1 MYENK
6 PQETESLINRLAELT
21 AKKIQEGGEQVDV
34 THRVVTKNNTVD
46 RHSLSIT
53 RTDSNVAPQIYVDD
67 IIDDIQEGRMD
78 IDEAVDRV
86 TNIYTHNKGED
97 IDVPV
102 INNETAKENLY
113 AVLINKEA
121 NEQLLQEVPHTVVAT
136 DLAIVPRFRV
146 SKNSS
151 ILVKDELLPQIEMTQ
166 SEVIE
171 KAISNTRQANQYDVQ
186 SMTDVL
192 SDMMGDDMPDEL
204 TDALATDESNE
215 MIIITNKDKHMGAVE
230 LFVNEDCKQAVY
242 DKLGE
247 PAYIIPSSTEE
258 LIAIPKSSV
267 DDIQYLSLL
276 INDVNYTELQPEE
289 VLSNHPYYMNEELVI
304 SIPEELLEQDSII
317 DNMSEKSN
325 LHMAM

>member
-1 MYENK
+1 MNENR
-6 PQETESLINRLAELT
+6 PQETESLINKLAELT
-21 AKKIQEGGEQVDV
+21 AEKMQERGEQVEV
-34 THRVVTKNNTVD
+34 THRVVTKNNAVD

-67 IIDDIQEGRMD
+67 IIDDIQEGRID

-86 TNIYTHNKGED
+86 TNIYTHNKGDD

-151 ILVKDELLPQIEMTQ
+151 ILVKDKLLPQIEMTQ

-171 KAISNTRQANQYDVQ
+171 RAISNTRQAKQYDVQ
-186 SMTDVL
+186 SMTDIFKE
-192 SDMMGDDMPDEL
+192 MMGNDMSDEL
-204 TDALATDESNE
+204 TDAIATDESHK
-215 MIIITNKDKHMGAVE
+215 MIVITNKDRHMGAVE
-230 LFVNEDCKQAVY
+230 LFINEDCKQAVY

-247 PAYIIPSSTEE
+247 AAYIIPSSTEE
-258 LIAIPKSSV
+258 LIAIPKSTV

-276 INDVNYTELQPEE
+276 INDVNYTQLQPEE
-289 VLSNHPYYMNEELVI
+289 VLSNHPYYMNEDLVI
-304 SIPEELLEQDSII
+304 SIPEELLEQDSIV
-317 DNMSEKSN
+317 DNIAEKNN